1 VSIDVNIPN
10 GARRLKV
17 NVWDRFGRH
26 VHVLADEIAP
36 EPGARRL
43 TWDFRDVEGE
53 QQPAGAYILRV
64 SIDGKSTS
72 HIAYRTDR

>member
-1 VSIDVNIPN
+1 MH
-10 GARRLKV
+10 L
-17 NVWDRFGRH
+17 
-26 VHVLADEIAP
+26 LADEIAP